1 MDAYNWH
8 QAKKTTDFKSVLK
21 LIPMQDSELQN
32 KATTFE

>member
-8 QAKKTTDFKSVLK
+8 QARSSIDFKSVLK
-21 LIPMQDSELQN
+21 LIPIQDSELQN

>member
-21 LIPMQDSELQN
+21 LIPIQDSELQN
-32 KATTFE
+32 KATAFE